1 MSRDGATDG
10 ETGDATDGETG
21 DAGDERAGDAA
32 KGRADDPSDGGAS
45 EAPGRVAAVPCE
57 GADVLALFDLAT
69 GDALGEVPV
78 GSHPVHATTCRGRT
92 FVATI
97 GERSVT
103 AVDPGGEVTRVET
116 GVLGP
121 SHFAA
126 AAGDLY
132 VSCSAGDA
140 LAVIDPIESALVARI
155 GVGAEPHEL
164 AVGPDERRLYSGS
177 RRDGVV
183 DVVDTATRERIGA
196 VDAGS
201 DARVQGVALAPDGRR
216 GYAVEQAG
224 GRVVEFSP
232 DAVGNADSDESGP
245 STGPVR
251 GEAAVGADPYDLVV
265 ADDRVFVPGRA
276 DGTVHEFAPDLT
288 LEAVHD
294 GFSRPV
300 DLFRANGR
308 WWVLDAEA
316 ARLRSLDGEVVDT
329 SAAGLAAVSVGGGR
343 LAVSHYD
350 DDRISL
356 VDVADGTVWT
366 ADTPAYPFGAV
377 VV

>member
-1 MSRDGATDG
+1 MSGDGATG
-10 ETGDATDGETG
+10 
-21 DAGDERAGDAA
+21 GDAA
-32 KGRADDPSDGGAS
+32 DGGADDGADDGAD
-45 EAPGRVAAVPCE
+45 EGAGDGDGGDALDRVVAVPCE

-69 GDALGEVPV
+69 GEPLGEVPV
-78 GSHPVHATTCRGRT
+78 GSHPVHATTLADRT
-92 FVATI
+92 FVATM

-103 AVDPGGEVTRVET
+103 AVDPGGGVTRVDT

-121 SHFAA
+121 SHFASA
-126 AAGDLY
+126 NGELY

-140 LAVIDPIESALVARI
+140 LAVIDPTGPTLVDRI

-183 DVVDTATRERIGA
+183 DVIDTRTHERIGT
-196 VDAGS
+196 VDVGG
-201 DARVQGVALAPDGRR
+201 DARVQGVALAPDGHR
-216 GYAVEQAG
+216 GYAVDQEG
-224 GRVVEFSP
+224 GRVVAFEP
-232 DAVGNADSDESGP
+232 AGRVDADPGAAAAPIGQ
-245 STGPVR
+245 VR
-251 GEAAVGADPYDLVV
+251 KQATVGADPYDLVV
-265 ADDRVFVPGRA
+265 TADRVFVPGRA
-276 DGTVHEFAPDLT
+276 DGTVHEFSPDLT
-288 LEAVHD
+288 LEAVHE

-300 DLFRANGR
+300 DLYRTDGR

-316 ARLRSLDGEVVDT
+316 ARIRSLDGAVVET
-329 SAAGLAAVSVGGGR
+329 SAPGLAAVPVGGGR
-343 LAVSHYD
+343 LVVSHYD

-356 VDVADGTVWT
+356 VDVAEGTAWT